1 MSGSP
6 FLQSIRHYLRTNHY
20 SYQTEKCY
28 LYWIKDFIRYHR
40 MEHPQNLSDADVS
53 DYLSFLVVK
62 RNVSRS
68 TQKQA
73 LNALAFLYRDIIGNP
88 LGVLPGITRSKKPV
102 RLPTVFSHD
111 EVSQIFSVLT
121 GEYKVIA
128 SLLYGSGMRISETLS
143 LRVKDIDFYKHTIT
157 VRQSKGE
164 KDRVTIL
171 SKLSAQ
177 LLEPHFSQLKANY
190 SNFKNNP
197 YWPGVHLPNAL
208 GKKFP
213 KAHRSWGWQFVFPS
227 STNPPDLI
235 TGVRRGFHR
244 HPRTIGRVLNRA
256 FKQAKIAKHASSH
269 AFRHSFATHLLE
281 AGYDIRTVQE
291 LLGHKSVETTQVYTH
306 VMNKGANAV
315 KSPLDHL

>member
-6 FLQSIRHYLRTNHY
+6 FLLSIRNYLRTNHY

-40 MEHPQNLSDADVS
+40 MEHPQNLSDSDVS
-53 DYLSFLVVK
+53 HYLSFLVVK
-62 RNVSRS
+62 RNVSKS

-73 LNALAFLYRDIIGNP
+73 LNALAFLYRDIIGSP
-88 LGVLPGITRSKKPV
+88 LSVLPSMTRSKKPL

-111 EVSQIFSVLT
+111 EVSRIFSVLS
-121 GEYKVIA
+121 GEYKIIA
-128 SLLYGSGMRISETLS
+128 SLLYGSGMRISEALS
-143 LRVKDIDFYKHTIT
+143 LRVKDVDFSRCSVT

-177 LLEPHFSQLKANY
+177 FLDTHFSHLKSKYNL
-190 SNFKNNP
+190 FKHDPN
-197 YWPGVHLPNAL
+197 WPGVHLPNAL
-208 GKKFP
+208 GKKLP
-213 KAHRSWGWQFVFPS
+213 NANTSWGWQFVFPS

-256 FKQAKIAKHASSH
+256 FKQTNITKHASSH

-291 LLGHKSVETTQVYTH
+291 LLGHKSVETTQIYTH